1 MRENGF
7 ESVELNWFAAAL
19 TQTPEAPIIYPII
32 PRAHGK
38 QTFPLRFVDGFH
50 SQVLWLTQSSSFKRD
65 GGTPQFSHRLCR
77 LRETDS
83 IRNVI
88 QQPMIA
94 RESGTLEKSNE
105 LIKCFVCLV
114 YFCHFANE
122 AKDGRWHFLFYRQ
135 RVNSSQIDQA
145 LIPGCVCI
153 FRSLESFKHFQV
165 LSSIIV
171 LLHTK
176 HNKPGWWQRNNNVV
190 HLSSLEVN
198 HPLQQTQIDFMPFG
212 QPDSV
217 LSRRA
222 NGQSLSHLGP
232 IHNPLCLFMD
242 KQANGLLWSSLKCW
256 P

>member
-1 MRENGF
+1 M
-7 ESVELNWFAAAL
+7 
-19 TQTPEAPIIYPII
+19 
-32 PRAHGK
+32 K
-38 QTFPLRFVDGFH
+38 QKMGGDIF
-50 SQVLWLTQSSSFKRD
+50 SSI
-65 GGTPQFSHRLCR
+65 G
-77 LRETDS
+77 
-83 IRNVI
+83 
-88 QQPMIA
+88 
-94 RESGTLEKSNE
+94 
-105 LIKCFVCLV
+105 
-114 YFCHFANE
+114 
-122 AKDGRWHFLFYRQ
+122 

-145 LIPGCVCI
+145 LIPGCICI

-190 HLSSLEVN
+190 PLSSLEMN

-242 KQANGLLWSSLKCW
+242 KQANGLLWSIILFCRKGHKGPENLTNTSKVIEQVRGDASSRIKVFQFTGQNSY

>member
-1 MRENGF
+1 MALNPTVITSQTLSKKKNERKKPASIPVEYCSYLETYTFKQKGITCLWLIALSYFHIQSVPNKGKDERVGSNDRIIYLHKIMVLEDPPRPIYTDVFSFKVTSHLGFFFTCMRENGF

-32 PRAHGK
+32 PRAHGQ

-65 GGTPQFSHRLCR
+65 RGSPQFSHRLCR

-135 RVNSSQIDQA
+135 S
-145 LIPGCVCI
+145 
-153 FRSLESFKHFQV
+153 
-165 LSSIIV
+165 
-171 LLHTK
+171 
-176 HNKPGWWQRNNNVV
+176 
-190 HLSSLEVN
+190 
-198 HPLQQTQIDFMPFG
+198 
-212 QPDSV
+212 
-217 LSRRA
+217 
-222 NGQSLSHLGP
+222 
-232 IHNPLCLFMD
+232 
-242 KQANGLLWSSLKCW
+242 
-256 P
+256 